1 MYSVFQCDADV
12 AANLV
17 VLRKRLDSAFWHAIA
32 NPGAKK
38 SNNANNNGGGRN
50 ILAKLTPA
58 EKDAVEQLGRILQSA
73 HAKSVSPAGRR

>member
-1 MYSVFQCDADV
+1 MFISVFQCDADV
-12 AANLV
+12 AADIV

-38 SNNANNNGGGRN
+38 TDKNSNPNNNGGRN
-50 ILAKLTPA
+50 ILAKLNAA

-73 HAKSVSPAGRR
+73 HAKSERR